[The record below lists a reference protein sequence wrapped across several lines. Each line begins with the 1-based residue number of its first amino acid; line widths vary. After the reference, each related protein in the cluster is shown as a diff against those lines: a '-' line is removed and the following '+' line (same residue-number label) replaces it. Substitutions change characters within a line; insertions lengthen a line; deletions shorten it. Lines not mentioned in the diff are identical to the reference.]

1 MLTLTTDEE
10 ERGHF
15 LELLLTAVTQ
25 PHSPIIVLLTL
36 RADFYDRLPFTDY
49 QVARRKNAPLLF
61 NHSARSH
68 DSMFLAKLRKIK
80 EGSRNQELDGRSRF
94 DRGRKK
100 KYLSQAYGR
109 LHREGI
115 AQTITAHFLNPG
127 SGRFIHYKDLRSIT
141 VREAARFQSFD
152 YDFILYGNTI
162 GQQRLVGNAVPPLM
176 ARAVA
181 EHFGKLVIGALDHS

>member
-1 MLTLTTDEE
+1 
-10 ERGHF
+10 
-15 LELLLTAVTQ
+15 
-25 PHSPIIVLLTL
+25 
-36 RADFYDRLPFTDY
+36 
-49 QVARRKNAPLLF
+49 
-61 NHSARSH
+61 
-68 DSMFLAKLRKIK
+68 MFLAKLGKIK
-80 EGSRNQELDGRSRF
+80 EGGRNQELDGRSRF

-152 YDFILYGNTI
+152 DDFILYGNMAS
-162 GQQRLVGNAVPPLM
+162 QQRLVGNAVPPLM

-181 EHFGKLVIGALDHS
+181 EHFGQIASRSH